1 MLPNW
6 NRTKTILNNYQI
18 VMDHSDDKEEKQN
31 TKQYGR

>member
-18 VMDHSDDKEEKQN
+18 VMDHSDDKEEKHEED
-31 TKQYGR
+31 KE